1 MVRCASTMPSRG
13 PAQEHPRPPRTALPA
28 VRSWIPLGLRR
39 AFHDPTARS
48 FLLVERVVWVFVILA
63 VALLAVEPA
72 LEGEA
77 LSTVLFV
84 DEVLLGVLGLEL
96 ALRVLTYHPP
106 SLTVFA
112 RPPAHALRTHVLH
125 RLGYLLHPLN
135 LIDLLTILALH
146 PGLRGLRLLRLLRL
160 LRSERLFRYGN
171 PFKSLFYAFDQDR
184 ALWLAA
190 FSILGVETLLG
201 GASLYLVERGHPEGI
216 SSLGEGLWWSLVTI
230 TTVGYGDVTPVTD
243 LGRVIAGTLMVSG
256 LLTLALFAGI
266 VGHSLLSAVL
276 TIREDQFRMSG
287 RANHVVICGF
297 EEGLDGLLRALVE
310 EPMLRDSEIV
320 LFGPG
325 ARPAGLAP
333 ELGWVQGD
341 PTKESELEKVRLV
354 HAAAVLVIG
363 SRRATPQQAD
373 ATTLLTLFTM
383 RAYLAKNPLVDQR
396 RRPVHV
402 VAEILDDE
410 NASHARAAGADEVI
424 ESQHVGYSLL
434 VHSVAFPGVGDT
446 TAKMV
451 AAGTSN
457 FYLGELPE
465 DAPRK
470 TFGELAAALRAQ
482 HGVLVIGWQDTH
494 GRVFV
499 NPKDGDDMPSC
510 SAVVYLAERP
520 VLGVR
525 A

>member
-1 MVRCASTMPSRG
+1 MPTTGRRS
-13 PAQEHPRPPRTALPA
+13 ELPRPPRTAVPA
-28 VRSWIPLGLRR
+28 VQTWIPLGLRR
-39 AFHDPTARS
+39 AFHDPAARS
-48 FLLVERVVWVFVILA
+48 FVVVDRVVWALVILA
-63 VALLAVEPA
+63 LVLLLIEPA
-72 LEGEA
+72 LEGET
-77 LSTVLFV
+77 LRRVLFV
-84 DEVLLGVLGLEL
+84 DQILLGLLGVEL

-106 SLTVFA
+106 ALTIFK
-112 RPPAHALRTHVLH
+112 RPPTHALRTHVLH
-125 RLGYLLHPLN
+125 RLAYLLHPLN

-190 FSILGVETLLG
+190 FSILAVETLLG
-201 GASLYLVERGHPEGI
+201 GASLYLVERGHPDGI
-216 SSLGEGLWWSLVTI
+216 ASLGEGLWWSLVTI
-230 TTVGYGDVTPVTD
+230 TTVGYGDVTPVTE
-243 LGRVIAGTLMVSG
+243 LGRIIAGFLMVAG

-287 RANHVVICGF
+287 RANHVIICGF
-297 EEGLDGLLRALVE
+297 EDGLDGLLRALVE
-310 EPMLRDSEIV
+310 ERALRDAEIV

-325 ARPAGLAP
+325 ARPAGIAP
-333 ELGWVQGD
+333 EIAWVQGD
-341 PTKESELEKVRLV
+341 PTKESELDKVRLV

-383 RAYLAKNPLVDQR
+383 RSYLAKNPLVSAR
-396 RRPVHV
+396 RKPLHV

-410 NASHARAAGADEVI
+410 NAQHARAAGADEVI
-424 ESQHVGYSLL
+424 ESQHVGYSML
-434 VHSVAFPGVGDT
+434 VHSIAFPGVGDT
-446 TAKMV
+446 TARIV
-451 AAGTSN
+451 AAGASN
-457 FYLGELPE
+457 FYLGDVP
-465 DAPRK
+465 DGTPRG

-482 HGVLVIGWQDTH
+482 HGVLVIGWQDGS

-499 NPKDGDDMPSC
+499 NPKDADPVPACHG
-510 SAVVYLAERP
+510 VVYLAERP